1 MLAGGYT
8 LWYKQLDALEISRI
22 WPFKHVT
29 MFILHGIYAA
39 KVSLLEHFFIRPYRV
54 SEVLV
59 FFAKMNFTI
68 HCVLIR

>member
-1 MLAGGYT
+1 MVAGGYT

-22 WPFKHVT
+22 CPFKHVT

-39 KVSLLEHFFIRPYRV
+39 KVSSLEHFFIGPYPV

-59 FFAKMNFTI
+59 IFAKVNFAI
-68 HCVLIR
+68 QCVLIR